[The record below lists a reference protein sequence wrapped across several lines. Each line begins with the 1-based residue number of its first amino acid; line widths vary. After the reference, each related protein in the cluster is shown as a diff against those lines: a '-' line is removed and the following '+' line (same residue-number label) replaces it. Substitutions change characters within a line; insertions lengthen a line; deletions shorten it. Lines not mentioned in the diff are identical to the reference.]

1 MRDELSQSFEHLRYA
16 AAHAATGAANTIA
29 PRFDAARAAVK
40 PGLRK
45 ARGKTSDGVDTMFS
59 AARSTTRQAQGL
71 ARRSTARV
79 TKKESAMA
87 GRRWPVVI
95 GGLMVA
101 GAAAG
106 AVGALVKRRR
116 AQRSWDEYDST
127 RSTTGNN
134 KAMVDSAKSSMDAG
148 INRVSSAAST
158 AKDRASDLIGS
169 TPSST
174 ERTSTSDRPS
184 ETLAG
189 STMAS
194 SPSRTGEFKQ
204 QKDDMFTKPS
214 PATPGTTAKNS
225 RP

>member
-1 MRDELSQSFEHLRYA
+1 MREELSQSFEHLRFA

-45 ARGKTSDGVDTMFS
+45 ARGKTSDGVDPVFG
-59 AARSTTRQAQGL
+59 AARSTTRQAKGL
-71 ARRSTARV
+71 ARKSTARV

-95 GGLMVA
+95 SGLVVA

-106 AVGALVKRRR
+106 AIGALVKRRR

-127 RSTTGNN
+127 RSTTGN
-134 KAMVDSAKSSMDAG
+134 KAMLDTAKTSMDAG
-148 INRVSSAAST
+148 ISRVSSAAST

-169 TPSST
+169 TTTSSS

-204 QKDDMFTKPS
+204 QKDDMFTKPG
-214 PATPGTTAKNS
+214 PATPSTAKNS

>member
-1 MRDELSQSFEHLRYA
+1 MREELSQSFEHLRYA

-45 ARGKTSDGVDTMFS
+45 ARGKTSDGVDTVFG
-59 AARSTTRQAQGL
+59 AARSTTRQAKGL

-134 KAMVDSAKSSMDAG
+134 KAMLDTAKSSMDAG

-169 TPSST
+169 TS
-174 ERTSTSDRPS
+174 STSDRPS

-214 PATPGTTAKNS
+214 PASPSTTAKNS